1 MRIALVSP
9 YSWTYPGGVTRHIEA
24 LAESFRADGHH
35 VGVLAPL
42 DPPDRKSLIRHRGAD
57 PQPVSPPEYLIPLGR
72 TIGVRANGAVS
83 NLSFTPRG
91 VACLRHALRSGD
103 YDVVHI
109 HEPIAPAMGW
119 AATDWTPL
127 PRVATFHTY
136 NEHRFSHGLATAV
149 GARRMLNRLHVRIA
163 VSQPAAWTASRF
175 FGGRYR
181 VIPNGVHFDPERAA
195 RMASRPSDECLRI
208 LFVGQPVERKGL
220 ALLVRAF
227 EALRERVP
235 AELTVIGPSP
245 PELAALLLDDHGVHA
260 LGKVDEGRKRSEL
273 EQADVL
279 CAPSL
284 GGESFGMVL
293 TEAFASGTPVIA
305 SDIAGYR
312 DVVRDGV
319 DGILVPPGNAQAIA
333 EALYDLYREPT
344 RRAEMARAAVGS
356 AAQYAWPRVAAEV
369 LQAYQDAIETPA
381 PTGVIRRASVRVGA
395 VPADLKPR
403 VPARRL
409 PSLEPHQGGGP
420 EKTRS
425 LVRRSSFLV
434 LSLVVAALAVLAV
447 RKMGLHNITAVLAR
461 TDPLLAVVGL
471 ALMCGS
477 MVLRGVSWDAVLR
490 AALPRS
496 PLRLRDAMRA
506 LFIGVLVS
514 SVLPAS
520 LGEPSRALIISRRSG
535 RPWENLPVVLGTL
548 MSQTLLN
555 IATLIVLGAVTFGSV
570 DLFADHHAVLIAGAV
585 FLVLVVLTVVLA
597 PALLGHI
604 GRSPRWHRLQ
614 MIASQVRT
622 GLAVFGQPRLAAV
635 AVAGQVAAW
644 GVQCV
649 SVYVLLAALHLDTRT
664 GFLGA
669 VAVLFAV
676 NVTLLLPATP
686 GDVGVFQ
693 AAVAA
698 VLHAG
703 WQVPYST
710 GVAFGV
716 ILQGVELVAA
726 LLMGVPALLLE
737 GLSWRQITQRPA
749 GMAPIHLP
757 PLVDPS
763 SQPPGNAQGA
773 NSLRPIP

>member
-24 LAESFRADGHH
+24 LAESFRAAGHH
-35 VGVLAPL
+35 VGVLAPF
-42 DPPDRKSLIRHRGAD
+42 DPPDRGSVVRHRGAR
-57 PQPVSPPEYLIPLGR
+57 PQPLSPPDYLIPLGR
-72 TIGVRANGAVS
+72 SVGIRANGAVS
-83 NLSFTPRG
+83 NLSLTPGG
-91 VACLRHALRSGD
+91 VAAMRQELRSGD

-109 HEPIAPAMGW
+109 HEPIAPAIGW
-119 AATDWTPL
+119 IATDWTPL
-127 PRVATFHTY
+127 ARVGTFHTY
-136 NEHRFSHGLATAV
+136 NEHRFSHGLATMI

-163 VSQPAAWTASRF
+163 VSQPAAWTAGRF

-195 RMASRPSDECLRI
+195 RMASRPPGERLRI
-208 LFVGQPVERKGL
+208 VFVGQPVERKGL
-220 ALLVRAF
+220 PLLVRAF

-245 PELAALLLDDHGVHA
+245 QELSSLLLDDRGVHA
-260 LGKVDEGRKRSEL
+260 LGKVDEDRKRAEL
-273 EQADVL
+273 EAADVL

-293 TEAFASGTPVIA
+293 TEAFVSGTPVIA
-305 SDIAGYR
+305 SDIPGYR

-319 DGILVPPGNAQAIA
+319 DGILVPPGDAQAIA
-333 EALYDLYREPT
+333 EALYDLYRQPA
-344 RRAEMARAAVGS
+344 RRTEMAQAAIGS
-356 AAQYAWPRVAAEV
+356 VAQFAWPRVAAEV
-369 LQAYQDAIETPA
+369 LEAYQDALATPA
-381 PTGVIRRASVRVGA
+381 PTGVLRRAGVRVGA
-395 VPADLKPR
+395 LPADLQPR

-409 PSLEPHQGGGP
+409 PSLEPRQRSGP
-420 EKTRS
+420 EKTRR
-425 LVRRSSFLV
+425 LIRRGSFV
-434 LSLVVAALAVLAV
+434 ALSAVVAALAVLAV
-447 RKMGLHNITAVLAR
+447 RKMGLHNITTALLR
-461 TDPLLAVVGL
+461 TDPLWAVLGL
-471 ALMCGS
+471 AFMCGS
-477 MVLRGVSWDAVLR
+477 MVLRGVSWHAVLR
-490 AALPRS
+490 AALPRAT
-496 PLRLRDAMRA
+496 LGLRDAMRA

-548 MSQTLLN
+548 MSQTLIN
-555 IATLIVLGAVTFGSV
+555 IASLTVLGAVTFGTV
-570 DLFADHHAVLIAGAV
+570 DLFAGHETVLIVGAVLV
-585 FLVLVVLTVVLA
+585 PLVLLTVVLA
-597 PALLGHI
+597 PTLLRRVGS
-604 GRSPRWHRLQ
+604 SPRWHRVRA
-614 MIASQVRT
+614 IASQVRT
-622 GLAVFGQPRLAAV
+622 GLAVFGQPRWAAV
-635 AVAGQVAAW
+635 AVSSQLAAW
-644 GVQCV
+644 GLQCV
-649 SVYVLLAALHLDTRT
+649 SVYVLLAALHLDSQT

-669 VAVLFAV
+669 VAVVFAV

-716 ILQGVELVAA
+716 ILQGVELAAA

-737 GLSWRQITQRPA
+737 GLSWRQLTERPSH
-749 GMAPIHLP
+749 MAPVHLP
-757 PLVDPS
+757 PLAD
-763 SQPPGNAQGA
+763 A
-773 NSLRPIP
+773 NSLRPVP